1 MVGTLSVAGR
11 KQASYL
17 GGPGSRVRSSVQMA
31 RDLVRDN
38 GVREALSVSG
48 SYVSGLWARLN
59 GLRASAATERLPLG
73 MATPLSD
80 AGAPIPLTTHV
91 CTRMLVCLCMV
102 RQAQPPP
109 DHDGAVEYISYSL
122 AGKLCHCG
130 CVSSYIR

>member
-1 MVGTLSVAGR
+1 MFTASAARRVQMVGTLSVAGR
-11 KQASYL
+11 TQASYL
-17 GGPGSRVRSSVQMA
+17 GGSGSRVRTSVQMA

-80 AGAPIPLTTHV
+80 ASA
-91 CTRMLVCLCMV
+91 
-102 RQAQPPP
+102 PPP
-109 DHDGAVEYISYSL
+109 SALFKPFFITCSCLHAAWQRSYVCNHTRPTGT
-122 AGKLCHCG
+122 A
-130 CVSSYIR
+130 